1 MAEVDNDGSQV
12 DMNCIVDAQDVG
24 VGEVVG
30 VGEAADRNMEALA
43 AHCRSDN
50 NYCNYDDGS

>member
-30 VGEAADRNMEALA
+30 VGEAAGSYTEALA

-50 NYCNYDDGS
+50 NYNNSGDDS